1 MIINSDRK
9 IQMIS
14 DSQASESA
22 TFTLFGINPEKGR
35 WIFGALGL
43 AMNIRRGSI
52 CSWSFFGR
60 PAAKPLVYRCNRQLI
75 AIYLVSSVFR
85 PFDAFSGGP
94 LDQCGPLQI
103 KQVRDEKKFR
113 RVNV

>member
-35 WIFGALGL
+35 WIFGARTGDEHMSGQHTLVEL
-43 AMNIRRGSI
+43 FWTAT
-52 CSWSFFGR
+52 
-60 PAAKPLVYRCNRQLI
+60 AKPLVYRCNRQLI

-103 KQVRDEKKFR
+103 KRVRDEKKFR